1 MGGMT
6 STKNCMKAT
15 IMIASVPVIVI
26 GAIALGMGL
35 WIAFDNPSFIGLT
48 HLEEFSVV
56 DQSFVRNG
64 AYIVIA
70 GGACVLAFG
79 IYGVIAAATESPV
92 LLGVYVTLL
101 SLVMAIE
108 VAATVLGVVFKHMWE
123 QNMEESVIEK
133 IAERYDGI
141 LNSEDFFT
149 YHYNNF
155 QQEMECCGFYDYKD
169 FVTNATKWNRT
180 VDSSVAMVI
189 PPACCRPSPSSNDTS
204 TLQNCVYSPTA
215 DNAFLTGCKGAIED
229 LFYRYECVIIGV
241 ASAIVFC
248 QLLMMVLTLVMLCTK
263 VDNSYTFKDGKQI

>member
-1 MGGMT
+1 MGEMT

-26 GAIALGMGL
+26 GAISLGMGL

-123 QNMEESVIEK
+123 ENMEESIVAK
-133 IAERYDGI
+133 LADRYDGI
-141 LNSEDFFT
+141 LNSDDFFT
-149 YHYNNF
+149 YHFNNF
-155 QQEMECCGFYDYKD
+155 MECCGFYDYKD
-169 FVTNATKWNRT
+169 FVTNSTKWNRT
-180 VDSSVAMVI
+180 IDSSVAMVI
-189 PPACCRPSPSSNDTS
+189 PPACCKPSSTNDTS
-204 TLQNCVYSPTA
+204 TLQNCVYDPTP
-215 DNAFLTGCKGAIED
+215 DNAYLTGCQNAIED

-241 ASAIVFC
+241 AAAIVFC
-248 QLLMMVLTLVMLCTK
+248 QLLMMILTLVMLCTK